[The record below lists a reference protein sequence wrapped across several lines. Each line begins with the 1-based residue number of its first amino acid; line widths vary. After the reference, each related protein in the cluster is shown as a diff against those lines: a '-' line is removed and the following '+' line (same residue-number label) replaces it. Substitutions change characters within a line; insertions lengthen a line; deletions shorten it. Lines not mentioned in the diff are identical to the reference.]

1 MALIRM
7 SKGGKTLTIDPDS
20 QGKIVIAEGSKVA
33 TLPRPSSAEEA
44 ERMIGEQIRLRM
56 VSGYQVFSAPEG
68 FSSDLLIWRVT
79 PAAEAASPI
88 REAMAET
95 GGVVRI
101 LPGQTLATFA
111 AEAASA
117 VLGYLVQRAVATSE
131 DPVTQRLLS
140 LPELRLKL
148 ANAKESWP
156 APLLRWAQERGVV
169 PAPMVISAPTSA
181 FAF

>member
-1 MALIRM
+1 MALIMM
-7 SKGGKTLTIDPDS
+7 SKAGKTLTIDPDS
-20 QGKIVIAEGSKVA
+20 QGKIVIAEAGKVA
-33 TLPRPSSAEEA
+33 TLPRPSSEEEA
-44 ERMIGEQIRLRM
+44 ERMIGEQVRLRM
-56 VSGYQVFSAPEG
+56 VKGYQLDAAPEG
-68 FSSDLLIWRVT
+68 FSSDLLVWRVS
-79 PAAEAASPI
+79 PDAEAGSPI

-111 AEAASA
+111 SEPASA
-117 VLGYLVQRAVATSE
+117 VLGYLAQRAIAAPE
-131 DPVTQRLLS
+131 DAVTRRPLS
-140 LPELRLKL
+140 LAEMRLKL

-156 APLLRWAQERGVV
+156 ATLLSWAQERGVV